1 MFYDQK
7 LNVLFLFFS
16 TQIFLTPR
24 YLALVLEYAN
34 FGDLHTFVMTRGGLV
49 EEQARWFFQQLI
61 LAVDFCH
68 KMGISNRD
76 IKLENIL
83 LAGDSQPLLKLADF
97 GFSKS
102 EHGQSAPTTR
112 VGTVMYMAPEVL
124 TFSSKD
130 NSSYDARK
138 ADVWS
143 CGVVL
148 YAMLSGRYPFRN
160 EADTKLGKAQA
171 MQAIMNRIL
180 QNKVPPLA
188 NVTPS
193 GQDLL
198 NELLKPGT

>member
-1 MFYDQK
+1 
-7 LNVLFLFFS
+7 V
-16 TQIFLTPR
+16 FLTPQ

-34 FGDLHTFVMTRGGLV
+34 FGDLHTYVMTRGGLA

-68 KMGISNRD
+68 RMGISNRD

-102 EHGQSAPTTR
+102 EHGQSAPSTR
-112 VGTVMYMAPEVL
+112 VGTIMYMAPEVL
-124 TFSSKD
+124 SFSAKD
-130 NSSYDARK
+130 GSSYDARQ

-160 EADTKLGKAQA
+160 EADLKLGKAQA
-171 MQAIMNRIL
+171 MRAIINRVL
-180 QNKVPPLA
+180 QKQVPPLTA
-188 NVTPS
+188 ITPS
-193 GQDLL
+193 CQDLL
-198 NELLKPGT
+198 QKLLEHSKLSENFELIYISFY